1 VASKASALGENLER
15 ISAVPTTTP
24 TRSLRIAWLGAAP
37 GEGGG
42 VPGVATEL
50 LHGLTALGHRIDCF
64 IPAAA
69 YQPPAELAG
78 NERLTFVG
86 GTGDWKWDRWYSR
99 TRIGAFASGLV
110 ARGLAS
116 LRLRREIAA
125 RHARAPYDVLYQF
138 SSIESLAVPPRVAR
152 KVPLV
157 IHPET
162 HVAGELRWMI
172 AERRLAL
179 RCQPRRTFAFVA
191 AIMGLRALAQR
202 VRIRRADLLVCISE
216 VFRDHLVRDYR
227 FPRDATVVVPNPV
240 RIERF
245 AAGANH
251 EFTAADHGLTAADHE
266 FTAADRGLTAA
277 DHGFIAADRGLTA
290 ADRGRGTPPT
300 VLVLG
305 RVAVRKGIDDV
316 VAVARTLLER
326 EVDARIR
333 VVGGPSLWSDYT
345 PLLEEL
351 PSENAEYA
359 GGVPPTDIP
368 AELARADVLLQ
379 ASRYEPF
386 ALTVA
391 EALAAGLP
399 VVASSEVGAI
409 EGVSRRVV
417 AEVAPGDVEGMATA
431 IATLLRRLEA
441 NPSEMR
447 SLARAEAS
455 RLFASSV
462 VCEQISHALERLADV
477 RESGMSK
484 TVKDSLPS
492 AVDDASAATLRIAH
506 RYTANP

>member
-1 VASKASALGENLER
+1 VAPTASALGENLER

-99 TRIGAFASGLV
+99 TRIGAFASGLA

-138 SSIESLAVPPRVAR
+138 SNIESLAVPPRVAR
-152 KVPLV
+152 EVPLV

-202 VRIRRADLLVCISE
+202 VRIRRADLLVCISG

-245 AAGANH
+245 AAGADQV
-251 EFTAADHGLTAADHE
+251 FTAAADQGSTASADRGFTASADQGPTADADRE
-266 FTAADRGLTAA
+266 FTVAADREL
-277 DHGFIAADRGLTA
+277 
-290 ADRGRGTPPT
+290 GTPPT

-351 PSENAEYA
+351 PHENAEYA
-359 GGVPPTDIP
+359 GGVPATEIP

-431 IATLLRRLEA
+431 IATLLRRLEE

-447 SLARAEAS
+447 SLARVEAS

-462 VCEQISHALERLADV
+462 VCEQISHALERLADA
-477 RESGMSK
+477 RESGLSRN
-484 TVKDSLPS
+484 VKDPLPS
-492 AVDDASAATLRIAH
+492 TVDDASAATLRIAH

>member
-1 VASKASALGENLER
+1 
-15 ISAVPTTTP
+15 
-24 TRSLRIAWLGAAP
+24 
-37 GEGGG
+37 

-50 LHGLTALGHRIDCF
+50 LRGLTAVGHRIDCF

-78 NERLTFVG
+78 NERLTFIW
-86 GTGDWKWDRWYSR
+86 GTGDWRWDRWYSR

-138 SSIESLAVPPRVAR
+138 SNIESLAAPPSVAR
-152 KVPLV
+152 EVPLV

-191 AIMGLRALAQR
+191 AIMGLRALVQR
-202 VRIRRADLLVCISE
+202 VRIRRANLLVCISG
-216 VFRDHLVRDYR
+216 VFRDHMVRDYG
-227 FPRDATVVVPNPV
+227 FPRSATVVVPNPV
-240 RIERF
+240 RVERF
-245 AAGANH
+245 AG
-251 EFTAADHGLTAADHE
+251 EE
-266 FTAADRGLTAA
+266 RGLGA
-277 DHGFIAADRGLTA
+277 
-290 ADRGRGTPPT
+290 PPT

-345 PLLEEL
+345 PLLADL
-351 PSENAEYA
+351 PGENAEYA
-359 GGVPPTDIP
+359 GGVPAPEIP
-368 AELARADVLLQ
+368 AELARADILLQ

-409 EGVSRRVV
+409 EGVERTVLI
-417 AEVAPGDVEGMATA
+417 EVAPGDVAGMATA
-431 IATLLRRLEA
+431 IATLLQRIEA
-441 NPSEMR
+441 NPRELR
-447 SLARAEAS
+447 SAARAEAE
-455 RLFASSV
+455 RLFAPEV
-462 VCEQISHALERLADV
+462 VCGRISHALEALVSA
-477 RESGMSK
+477 RERDARVSPE
-484 TVKDSLPS
+484 VKSPLS
-492 AVDDASAATLRIAH
+492 ARAEPPAGGNVTHS
-506 RYTANP
+506 YTPTP